1 MPISTACTV
10 PADDLAPRRRAAA
23 FVSSCVAGLLCICSF
38 DVHATQANVGSVR
51 VSPDG
56 NRVLA
61 IATDGQERVLAVSDL
76 ATGVRNLALRSGKG
90 QSLDACDW
98 ISNERIV
105 CEMFVY
111 GGRPGPP
118 YDRRRVIRLVAV
130 DHDGGDPRPLFKR
143 PGSRPP
149 RLGGATLGAG
159 IPLEDLEHA
168 LVSRLPDAPDHALVS
183 ASREASPYTTVY
195 RVDTRTGAS
204 ERVVGWQQ
212 GILFWHAD
220 WEGEVLIGSGHF
232 SFGPRDFGPRIDE
245 PWLGPTAVVR
255 DTAGRWR
262 RTDVTELA
270 TPVGPRQMA
279 GPRILGF
286 SRDGGD
292 VYYQAVV
299 GADERTALWVGK
311 AASLEPSR
319 RIKADPEMD
328 VQAMPI
334 GGRSCGIVGFAHPL
348 PDSPL
353 TWLDADLGSAVDAA
367 AREHGLA
374 KVVAVPSMSDDCRRM
389 VVASSDERTYLRFHL
404 VDVGKRTVRDL
415 GGHDVGVTNRAA
427 TERRAVRF
435 LTRDGLA
442 LSMALTL
449 PTTGTALPP
458 VIVLLDDGISGD
470 PESLDAWPHFLAARG
485 FAVAQP
491 AIRGHRGYG
500 AKFRM
505 AGLEMRGRRLQED
518 VADALAWLA
527 EHENVDGSRACIAGR
542 GRGAHFAL
550 VAAVARDEDA
560 QVTPRCAAV
569 YAVLETRATKRRHD
583 EPLDSRVCGWFP
595 CGDWEDWAA
604 PWEMGRAM
612 RRIRQYL
619 PDRRPAE
626 NTLYRTP
633 LAEAEHP
640 GIPILVKS
648 DGRATVHER
657 STRRFQADVRKT
669 GFFWHIAPEGD
680 AFEAEFLEE
689 AVKLF
694 DEVLRG
700 AEDVSRADGFEEG
713 VGG

>member
-1 MPISTACTV
+1 M
-10 PADDLAPRRRAAA
+10 
-23 FVSSCVAGLLCICSF
+23 
-38 DVHATQANVGSVR
+38 R

-56 NRVLA
+56 NRVLG

-105 CEMFVY
+105 CEMFVF

-130 DHDGGDPRPLFKR
+130 DHDGGDPLPLLKK

-149 RLGGATLGAG
+149 RLGGATRGAG

-168 LVSRLPDAPDHALVS
+168 LVSPLPNAPDHALVS

-255 DTAGRWR
+255 DAAGLWR
-262 RTDVTELA
+262 RMDVSGLA
-270 TPVGPRQMA
+270 TPIGPRQMA
-279 GPRILGF
+279 SPRILGF

-299 GADERTALWVGK
+299 GDDERAALWVGK
-311 AASLEPSR
+311 AATLEPSR
-319 RIKADPEMD
+319 RIKADPELD
-328 VQAMPI
+328 VQATPI
-334 GGRSCGIVGFAHPL
+334 GGRSCGVVGFAHPL
-348 PDSPL
+348 PESPL
-353 TWLDADLGSAVDAA
+353 TWLDGDLGSAVDAA
-367 AREHGLA
+367 AQKHGLA

-404 VDVGKRTVRDL
+404 LDVAKGTLRNL
-415 GGHDVGVTNRAA
+415 GGHDVGVNDRAA
-427 TERRAVRF
+427 TERRTVRF
-435 LTRDGLA
+435 LTRDGLS
-442 LSMALTL
+442 LPMALTL
-449 PTTGTALPP
+449 PRAGPAVPP
-458 VIVLLDDGISGD
+458 VIVLLGDGSSDD
-470 PESLDAWPHFLAARG
+470 PESLDTWPHFLAARG

-491 AIRGHRGYG
+491 AIRGYRGYG

-527 EHENVDGSRACIAGR
+527 EHQHVDGSRACIAGR

-550 VAAVARDEDA
+550 VAAVARNDDTH
-560 QVTPRCAAV
+560 VLPRCAAV
-569 YAVLETRATKRRHD
+569 YAVLDTRATRRRHG

-595 CGDWEDWAA
+595 CGDWEEWAA
-604 PWEMGRAM
+604 PWEMRRAM

-619 PDRRPAE
+619 PDRRLVE

-648 DGRATVHER
+648 EGRATVHER
-657 STRRFQADVRKT
+657 STRRFQADVKKT

-694 DEVLRG
+694 EEVLRG
-700 AEDVSRADGFEEG
+700 AEDRSRAAGES
-713 VGG
+713 VGPPAGADAIAGQ